1 MNDLNRVL
9 KEGLYG
15 DNTHIDTLKGLSEL
29 TDIQAKDKPIEGSHS
44 SYEILFHMIY
54 WQDLLIEGLS
64 EGEYFKEKFANT
76 NWPTDN
82 DYKNLSWENLLEH
95 FTKGVK
101 IAEDVISNSDLT
113 KEIKEA
119 NGEPALKSILVLLQH
134 NSFHLGQ
141 IVQVRKAHGSWNF

>member
-54 WQDLLIEGLS
+54 WQDILIEGLS
-64 EGEYFKEKFANT
+64 EGKYFKEKFANS
-76 NWPTDN
+76 NWPSDN
-82 DYKNLSWENLLEH
+82 DYENLTWEDLLEH
-95 FTKGVK
+95 FTNGIK
-101 IAEDVISNSDLT
+101 IAEEIISTIDLKKTIEKAGSD
-113 KEIKEA
+113 
-119 NGEPALKSILVLLQH
+119 PALKPILVILQH